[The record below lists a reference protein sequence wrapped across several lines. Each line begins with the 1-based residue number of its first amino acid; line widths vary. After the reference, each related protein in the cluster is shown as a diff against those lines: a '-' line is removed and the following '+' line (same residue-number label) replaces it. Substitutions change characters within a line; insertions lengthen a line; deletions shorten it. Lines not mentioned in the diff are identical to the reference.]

1 LSPLENFDEGD
12 YYYVVLDLV
21 VGGEMFDA
29 LCADG
34 AYSEADVSA
43 LDSISSHG
51 MIQGSILFFKPI
63 FVFYR
68 QHG

>member
-1 LSPLENFDEGD
+1 LLSPLENFDEGD

-34 AYSEADVSA
+34 AYSEADVSE
-43 LDSISSHG
+43 LDFQQWDYPVFQIVLTNWSYS
-51 MIQGSILFFKPI
+51 PD
-63 FVFYR
+63 FVCL
-68 QHG
+68 